1 MIIGMP
7 FTTDPIAL
15 QLLASQQ
22 DTPLLVA
29 LFDAGDQL
37 RFANA
42 AFRQSYG
49 LGPDE
54 EPTWAEMLLR
64 NYAEGV
70 GALIETTDIASWL
83 VSARSRRGKLPFR
96 AFEADLC
103 DGRWVWMTE
112 TLRTDGWM
120 LCVASDITELR
131 TSERVLR
138 QARDVAVRAAQT
150 DVLTGISNRAHILQL
165 LEQSIEQLSL
175 DGTPCGVVL
184 VDLDHFKRV
193 NDTYGHP
200 AGDTVLKHFAHT
212 VHDILRRDDG
222 LGRVGGEEFLIL
234 FPGLCAVGLEDIV
247 TRILDT
253 VRSSLPLPEHPRFG
267 YTCSAGIG
275 SLKPNESLRS
285 AYNRLDEA
293 LYAAKAA
300 GRDRYVWSY

>member
-1 MIIGMP
+1 MIKGMAA
-7 FTTDPIAL
+7 TTDPIAL

-22 DTPLLVA
+22 DSPLLVA

-54 EPTWAEMLLR
+54 QPTWAEMMLR
-64 NYAEGV
+64 SHAKGV
-70 GALIETTDIASWL
+70 GALINTNDISNWL

-120 LCVASDITELR
+120 LCVASDISELR
-131 TSERVLR
+131 SNERALR
-138 QARDVAVRAAQT
+138 QARDVAVRASQT
-150 DVLTGISNRAHILQL
+150 DVLTGISNRAHILQQV
-165 LEQSIEQLSL
+165 EHAIEQLNL
-175 DGTPCGVVL
+175 YDTPCGVAL
-184 VDLDHFKRV
+184 VDLDHFKVV

-200 AGDTVLKHFAHT
+200 AGDTVLKHFAHA
-212 VHDILRRDDG
+212 VHSVLRRDDG

-234 FPGLCAVGLEDIV
+234 FPGIYAAGLERIV
-247 TRILDT
+247 SRILDT
-253 VRSSLPLPEHPRFG
+253 VRAARPLPEQPAFG
-267 YTCSAGIG
+267 YTCSAGIAV
-275 SLKPNESLRS
+275 LQPLENLRS
-285 AYNRLDEA
+285 LYNRLDLA
-293 LYAAKAA
+293 LYAAKTE
-300 GRDRYVWSY
+300 GRDRYAWAR